1 MKNVKR
7 ILCGALCFAVLTAVP
22 VPAADRENAQGP
34 ALAPSLEGLTVSRYD
49 TKELDEY
56 VLPVGPLIANQP
68 GDVLK
73 LEGKVTKILYAAPM
87 NKSPYE
93 ICRHYEK
100 VLGQNGFTVL
110 FSGSGEK
117 LENWASVYYHDSY
130 SVQGNRETQR
140 YLCGKLTRPGGDTY
154 VAVYSSIG
162 WHPFASTRVDVIEV
176 PAAGPDASAKAHPAA
191 DPAVAVPGQPAPAAD
206 NRYEV
211 RLKTDGKVVAEGV
224 TFMEGSDE
232 LRPGSEAVLRDIA
245 AALRHNPGM
254 KCAVMCYT
262 DSIGTPE
269 YCRAL
274 AARRAEKALRY
285 LMMYGADKT
294 RLTARGAG
302 WVPAAPGEAAG
313 GNRIELV
320 VEK

>member
-140 YLCGKLTRPGGDTY
+140 YLCGKLTRPAAIPTWR
-154 VAVYSSIG
+154 SI
-162 WHPFASTRVDVIEV
+162 HPS
-176 PAAGPDASAKAHPAA
+176 AGIRS
-191 DPAVAVPGQPAPAAD
+191 PAPGSTSS
-206 NRYEV
+206 RSRPPV
-211 RLKTDGKVVAEGV
+211 PMRPQKRTRRLTRQPRCPD
-224 TFMEGSDE
+224 S
-232 LRPGSEAVLRDIA
+232 LRRP
-245 AALRHNPGM
+245 P
-254 KCAVMCYT
+254 T
-262 DSIGTPE
+262 IGT
-269 YCRAL
+269 
-274 AARRAEKALRY
+274 RY
-285 LMMYGADKT
+285 AS
-294 RLTARGAG
+294 RPTAKSLPKG
-302 WVPAAPGEAAG
+302 
-313 GNRIELV
+313 
-320 VEK
+320 